1 MTLTTLAPLCGGL
14 SVAVLAMLA
23 GVVARDPVRGLAQL
37 THRPA
42 QLPLVL
48 ADRYVAFAGL
58 ALAALVWGDLRMLL
72 ALFLAFAFMGFADGR
87 IYARAGHPHIK
98 HTASGV
104 ASLVGAAVVGAAL
117 ISGGTQ

>member
-1 MTLTTLAPLCGGL
+1 MSLGLIALLCGGL
-14 SVAVLAMLA
+14 AVLVLGALA
-23 GVVARDPVRGLAQL
+23 LIVARDPVGGLASL

-48 ADRYVAFAGL
+48 ADRYAAFAGL

-72 ALFLAFAFMGFADGR
+72 ALFLAFAWMGLADGL
-87 IYARAGHPHIK
+87 IYARAGEAHLK

-104 ASLVGAAVVGAAL
+104 ASLIGAGLTAAAL
-117 ISGGTQ
+117 AAP